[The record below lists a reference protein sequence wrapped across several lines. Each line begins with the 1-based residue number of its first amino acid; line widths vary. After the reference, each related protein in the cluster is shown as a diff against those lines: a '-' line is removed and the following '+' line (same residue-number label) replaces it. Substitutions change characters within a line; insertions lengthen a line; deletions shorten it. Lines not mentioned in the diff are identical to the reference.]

1 MKEYRG
7 KIPFLLKEI
16 GGKILYLCS
25 SNRNIEDY
33 YNVLSD
39 IYSGNILKLE
49 NTQSKDELEKDNY
62 DLLEIL
68 KSEEDFIILLSL
80 EAILREYFL
89 EGKRYEIEIGKS
101 LDIKEL
107 ENSLEESGYNK
118 EYMVEERNQYSMR
131 GDILDIFPKNSK
143 YPVRIEFSFNN
154 EVERIAYFD
163 IETQKSVE
171 KKNQVYMYINNNIEE
186 KNSFLDFLNNR
197 NDLKIFIENIDLLNY
212 KLEEAIVRE
221 RDKEQQIRELYEK
234 IERVSKKIDVIKSE
248 GDTERVKSLNKKD
261 GIKYENISQIRE
273 GDYIIHE
280 NYGVGIY
287 LGIQEIDG
295 KDYLAIRYA
304 DEDRLFVPI
313 EGLNKIERFLV
324 STGKTPELYNLGRRG
339 FKRRREKL
347 EEDMLKFAK
356 EIVEIQARRALRTGY
371 KFSPD
376 TVWQEEF
383 EEKFPYIETRDQ
395 KNAIKDVKR
404 DMESSKVMD
413 RIVCGDVGYG
423 KTEVAIRAAFK
434 CVMDG
439 KQVLIVA
446 PTTVLAQQHYDRFVE
461 RYEDYPITLELLSR
475 LSGDKEQKEII
486 KKVENGSVDIVIGT
500 HRVLSGDLKFKN
512 LGLIIVD
519 DTTVLEKVDE
529 EQKFG
534 VKDKEKLKKM
544 KNNVDMLTLTAT
556 PIPRTLNY
564 ALLGIRDISVI
575 ETAPEGRV
583 PVETSFINDN
593 KKDIRE
599 SIMKEIAREGQV
611 FYIFNR
617 VKRIEDKL
625 NDLKKILPKFVTI
638 DYIHGKMTPKN
649 IKEKLK
655 KFQDG
660 DIDILLSTTI
670 IENGIDIENANTI
683 LIEGIDK
690 LGLSQV
696 YQLRGR
702 VGRGKR
708 KGYCYLIVD
717 KEKKL
722 GKKASERKETLKDIG
737 EFGGG
742 FKLSLE
748 DMRIRGAGEIL
759 GDKQHG
765 ALETF
770 GYNLYTKLLQ
780 EEIAKVKGDY
790 KEDFETKIILKED
803 SYIPRDYIEG
813 DERLIIYRRLV
824 DTRDLEKLSEIK
836 AELIDRFG
844 ELPKEVVSLLRYL
857 EIKILAK
864 DLKIEEIVEKDE
876 EYFLKF
882 NDYVNFEKLMKL
894 IEEKKARY
902 SQKEGGL
909 YYFEDILK
917 FLYWYKGDDDL
928 NEKV

>member
-1 MKEYRG
+1 MFRKDIPKFLIENKNSVVYIGSSNKNIDIYFENLIDQKEIDLIELSNIQEEDDYYKVNYQLLESLKSNKKLIILTSLEGLLTEYSLNSDILTLTLGTGITRKSLIELLEKNGYKKNYLVEKRMEFSVRG
-7 KIPFLLKEI
+7 DIVDIFPLNGENPIRIEYFGDEIDRITYFSIFDQKSFEKISRVNMYINKNNLLKIDFIKLLE
-16 GGKILYLCS
+16 KLKE
-25 SNRNIEDY
+25 NR
-33 YNVLSD
+33 VCD
-39 IYSGNILKLE
+39 IY
-49 NTQSKDELEKDNY
+49 
-62 DLLEIL
+62 
-68 KSEEDFIILLSL
+68 
-80 EAILREYFL
+80 
-89 EGKRYEIEIGKS
+89 
-101 LDIKEL
+101 L
-107 ENSLEESGYNK
+107 ENSE
-118 EYMVEERNQYSMR
+118 
-131 GDILDIFPKNSK
+131 ILS
-143 YPVRIEFSFNN
+143 
-154 EVERIAYFD
+154 
-163 IETQKSVE
+163 
-171 KKNQVYMYINNNIEE
+171 
-186 KNSFLDFLNNR
+186 
-197 NDLKIFIENIDLLNY
+197 Y

-248 GDTERVKSLNKKD
+248 GDTERVKSLNTKD

-512 LGLIIVD
+512 LGLII
-519 DTTVLEKVDE
+519 VDE

-882 NDYVNFEKLMKL
+882 NNDYVNFEKLMKL

>member
-1 MKEYRG
+1 MFRKD
-7 KIPFLLKEI
+7 IPKFLMENRNSVVYI
-16 GGKILYLCS
+16 GS
-25 SNRNIEDY
+25 SNKNIDIYFDNINEEKNINLIELSNIQEEDDY
-33 YNVLSD
+33 YKVNYQLLESLKSNKKLVILTSLEGLLTKYSLNSD
-39 IYSGNILKLE
+39 ILTIELGMGVTRKNLIE
-49 NTQSKDELEKDNY
+49 ILEKNGYKKNY
-62 DLLEIL
+62 LVEKRMEFSVRGDIIDIFPLNGENPIRVEYFGDEIDRITYFSLLDQKSLEKLSKVNMYINKNNSVRIDFLSLLE
-68 KSEEDFIILLSL
+68 K
-80 EAILREYFL
+80 
-89 EGKRYEIEIGKS
+89 
-101 LDIKEL
+101 IKENRQCDIYL
-107 ENSLEESGYNK
+107 ENSEIIS
-118 EYMVEERNQYSMR
+118 
-131 GDILDIFPKNSK
+131 
-143 YPVRIEFSFNN
+143 
-154 EVERIAYFD
+154 
-163 IETQKSVE
+163 
-171 KKNQVYMYINNNIEE
+171 
-186 KNSFLDFLNNR
+186 
-197 NDLKIFIENIDLLNY
+197 Y
-212 KLEEAIVRE
+212 KLEEAIVRD
-221 RDKEQQIRELYEK
+221 RDKEIEIRDLYEK
-234 IERVSKKIDVIKSE
+234 IENMSKKIEVIKSE
-248 GDTERVKSLNKKD
+248 GDTERVKSLSQKD
-261 GIKYENISQIRE
+261 GVKYENISQIRE

-280 NYGVGIY
+280 NYGVGVY

-295 KDYLAIRYA
+295 KDYLAIKYA

-324 STGKTPELYNLGRRG
+324 SSGKTPELYNLGRRG

-356 EIVEIQARRALRTGY
+356 EIVEIQAKRALHTGY

-446 PTTVLAQQHYDRFVE
+446 PTTVLAQQHYDRFIE
-461 RYEDYPITLELLSR
+461 RYKDYPITLELLSR

-486 KKVENGSVDIVIGT
+486 KKVESGSVDIVIGT
-500 HRVLSGDLKFKN
+500 HRVLSGDLKFKS
-512 LGLIIVD
+512 LGLIII
-519 DTTVLEKVDE
+519 DE

-544 KNNVDMLTLTAT
+544 KNNVDILTLTAT

-583 PVETSFINDN
+583 PVETAFINDD
-593 KKDIRE
+593 KKEIRE
-599 SIMKEIAREGQV
+599 AIMKEVAREGQV

-625 NDLKKILPKFVTI
+625 NELKKILPKFVTI
-638 DYIHGKMTPKN
+638 DYIHGKMTPKS
-649 IKEKLK
+649 IKDKLK
-655 KFQDG
+655 MFQEG

-717 KEKKL
+717 KDKKL
-722 GKKASERKETLKDIG
+722 GKKASERKETLKEIG
-737 EFGGG
+737 DLGGG

-790 KEDFETKIILKED
+790 KEDFEVKIILNDD
-803 SYIPRDYIEG
+803 SYIPKDYIEG

-824 DTRDLEKLSEIK
+824 DTRDLEKLYEIK
-836 AELIDRFG
+836 EELIDRFG
-844 ELPKEVVSLLRYL
+844 ELPKEVINLLRYL

-864 DLKIEEIVEKDE
+864 ELRIEEIVQKEN

-882 NDYVNFEKLMKL
+882 NNEHINFEKIMEL
-894 IEEKKARY
+894 IGEKKARY
-902 SQKEGGL
+902 SQKEEGL

-917 FLYWYKGDDDL
+917 FLYWYKGDDGL

>member
-1 MKEYRG
+1 MFRKDIPQFLIDKKNSVVYIGSSNKNIDIYYENMKEQD
-7 KIPFLLKEI
+7 INVIEL
-16 GGKILYLCS
+16 
-25 SNRNIEDY
+25 SNIQEEDDY
-33 YNVLSD
+33 YRVNYQLSEELKTNKKL
-39 IYSGNILKLE
+39 IILISLEGLLVKYSLNSDVIKL
-49 NTQSKDELEKDNY
+49 NLGQGVKRKDLIEILEKNGYKKNY
-62 DLLEIL
+62 LVE
-68 KSEEDFIILLSL
+68 
-80 EAILREYFL
+80 
-89 EGKRYEIEIGKS
+89 KRMEFS
-101 LDIKEL
+101 
-107 ENSLEESGYNK
+107 
-118 EYMVEERNQYSMR
+118 VR
-131 GDILDIFPKNSK
+131 GDILDI
-143 YPVRIEFSFNN
+143 YPLNGENPIRIEYFGDEIDRITYFS
-154 EVERIAYFD
+154 VFD
-163 IETQKSVE
+163 QKSFE
-171 KKNQVYMYINNNIEE
+171 KIESLNMYINKNKFDKIDFFQLLE
-186 KNSFLDFLNNR
+186 KIKENR
-197 NDLKIFIENIDLLNY
+197 NCDVYLENSEIVRY

-221 RDKEQQIRELYEK
+221 RDKEDEIRELYEK
-234 IERVSKKIDVIKSE
+234 IESLSKKMEVLKSE
-248 GDTERVKSLNKKD
+248 GDTERVKTLSKKD

-295 KDYLAIRYA
+295 KDYLTIKYA

-324 STGKTPELYNLGRRG
+324 SSGKTPELYNLGRRG

-356 EIVEIQARRALRTGY
+356 EIVEIQARRALHIGY

-446 PTTVLAQQHYDRFVE
+446 PTTVLAQQHYERFIE
-461 RYEDYPITLELLSR
+461 RYKDYPITLELLSR
-475 LSGDKEQKEII
+475 LSGDKEQKEIV

-512 LGLIIVD
+512 LGLII
-519 DTTVLEKVDE
+519 VDE

-583 PVETSFINDN
+583 PVETLFLSDN

-599 SIMKEIAREGQV
+599 AIMKEIAREGQV

-625 NDLKKILPKFVTI
+625 NDLKKILPKFVI
-638 DYIHGKMTPKN
+638 VDYIHGKMSPKN
-649 IKEKLK
+649 IREKLK
-655 KFQDG
+655 LFQDG

-690 LGLSQV
+690 LGLSQI

-708 KGYCYLIVD
+708 KGYCYLILD
-717 KEKKL
+717 KDKRL

-780 EEIAKVKGDY
+780 EEVAKVKGNY
-790 KEDFETKIILKED
+790 VEDFETKVVLTED
-803 SYIPRDYIEG
+803 SYIPKDYIEG

-824 DTRDLEKLSEIK
+824 DTRNLDDLNEIGNEIK
-836 AELIDRFG
+836 DRFG
-844 ELPKEVVSLLRYL
+844 ELPKEVLSLLRYL
-857 EIKILAK
+857 EVKILAK
-864 DLKIEEIVEKDE
+864 ELKIKEIVEKNN

-882 NDYVNFEKLMKL
+882 DNENVNFEKLMSL

-902 SQKEGGL
+902 SPKEDGL

-917 FLYWYKGDDDL
+917 FLYWYKGEEVLDG
-928 NEKV
+928 KI

>member
-1 MKEYRG
+1 MFRKDIPQFLIDKKNSVVYIGSSNKNIDIYYENMKEQD
-7 KIPFLLKEI
+7 INVIEL
-16 GGKILYLCS
+16 
-25 SNRNIEDY
+25 SNIQEEDDY
-33 YNVLSD
+33 YRVNYQLSEELKTNKKL
-39 IYSGNILKLE
+39 IILISLEGLLVKYSLNSDVIKL
-49 NTQSKDELEKDNY
+49 NLGQGVKRKDLIEILEKNGYKKNY
-62 DLLEIL
+62 LVE
-68 KSEEDFIILLSL
+68 
-80 EAILREYFL
+80 
-89 EGKRYEIEIGKS
+89 KRMEFS
-101 LDIKEL
+101 
-107 ENSLEESGYNK
+107 
-118 EYMVEERNQYSMR
+118 VR
-131 GDILDIFPKNSK
+131 GDILDIYPLNGEN
-143 YPVRIEFSFNN
+143 PVRIEYFGDEIDRITYFS
-154 EVERIAYFD
+154 VFD
-163 IETQKSVE
+163 QKSFE
-171 KKNQVYMYINNNIEE
+171 KIESLNMYINKNKFDKIDFFQLLE
-186 KNSFLDFLNNR
+186 KIKENR
-197 NDLKIFIENIDLLNY
+197 NCDVYLENSEIVRY

-221 RDKEQQIRELYEK
+221 RDKEDEIRELYEK
-234 IERVSKKIDVIKSE
+234 IESLSKKMEVLKSE
-248 GDTERVKSLNKKD
+248 GDTERVKTLSKKD

-295 KDYLAIRYA
+295 KDYLTIKYA

-324 STGKTPELYNLGRRG
+324 SSGKTPELYNLGRRG

-356 EIVEIQARRALRTGY
+356 EIVEIQARRALHIGY

-446 PTTVLAQQHYDRFVE
+446 PTTVLAQQHYERFIE
-461 RYEDYPITLELLSR
+461 RYKDYPITLELLSR
-475 LSGDKEQKEII
+475 LSGDKEQKEIV

-512 LGLIIVD
+512 LGLII
-519 DTTVLEKVDE
+519 VDE

-583 PVETSFINDN
+583 PVETLFLSDN

-599 SIMKEIAREGQV
+599 AIMKEIAREGQV

-625 NDLKKILPKFVTI
+625 NDLKKILPKFVI
-638 DYIHGKMTPKN
+638 VDYIHGKMSPKN
-649 IKEKLK
+649 IREKLK
-655 KFQDG
+655 LFQDG

-690 LGLSQV
+690 LGLSQI

-717 KEKKL
+717 KDKRL

-780 EEIAKVKGDY
+780 EEVAKVKGNY
-790 KEDFETKIILKED
+790 VEDFETKVVLTED
-803 SYIPRDYIEG
+803 SYIPKDYIEG

-824 DTRDLEKLSEIK
+824 DTRNLDDLNEIGNEIK
-836 AELIDRFG
+836 DRFG
-844 ELPKEVVSLLRYL
+844 ELPKEVLSLLRYL
-857 EIKILAK
+857 EVKILAK
-864 DLKIEEIVEKDE
+864 ELKIKEIVEKNN

-882 NDYVNFEKLMKL
+882 DNENVNFEKLMSL

-902 SQKEGGL
+902 SPKEDGL

-917 FLYWYKGDDDL
+917 FLYWYKGEEVLDG
-928 NEKV
+928 KI

>member
-1 MKEYRG
+1 MFRKDIPKFLIENKNSVVYIGSSNKNIDIYFENLIDQKEIDLIELSNIQEEDDYYKVNYQLLESLKSNKKLIILTSLEGLLTEYSLNSDVLTLTLGTGITRKSLIELLEKNGYKKNYLVEKRMEFSVRG
-7 KIPFLLKEI
+7 DIVDIFPLNGENPIRIEYFGDEIDRITYFSIFDQKSFEKISRVNMYINKNNLLKIDFIKLLE
-16 GGKILYLCS
+16 KLKE
-25 SNRNIEDY
+25 NR
-33 YNVLSD
+33 VCD
-39 IYSGNILKLE
+39 IY
-49 NTQSKDELEKDNY
+49 
-62 DLLEIL
+62 
-68 KSEEDFIILLSL
+68 
-80 EAILREYFL
+80 
-89 EGKRYEIEIGKS
+89 
-101 LDIKEL
+101 L
-107 ENSLEESGYNK
+107 ENSE
-118 EYMVEERNQYSMR
+118 
-131 GDILDIFPKNSK
+131 ILS
-143 YPVRIEFSFNN
+143 
-154 EVERIAYFD
+154 
-163 IETQKSVE
+163 
-171 KKNQVYMYINNNIEE
+171 
-186 KNSFLDFLNNR
+186 
-197 NDLKIFIENIDLLNY
+197 Y

-248 GDTERVKSLNKKD
+248 GDTERVKSLNTKD

-304 DEDRLFVPI
+304 DEDKLFVPI

-519 DTTVLEKVDE
+519 E

-625 NDLKKILPKFVTI
+625 NDLKKILPKFVTV
-638 DYIHGKMTPKN
+638 DYIHGKMSPKN

-683 LIEGIDK
+683 LIEG
-690 LGLSQV
+690 
-696 YQLRGR
+696 
-702 VGRGKR
+702 
-708 KGYCYLIVD
+708 
-717 KEKKL
+717 
-722 GKKASERKETLKDIG
+722 
-737 EFGGG
+737 
-742 FKLSLE
+742 
-748 DMRIRGAGEIL
+748 
-759 GDKQHG
+759 
-765 ALETF
+765 
-770 GYNLYTKLLQ
+770 
-780 EEIAKVKGDY
+780 
-790 KEDFETKIILKED
+790 
-803 SYIPRDYIEG
+803 
-813 DERLIIYRRLV
+813 
-824 DTRDLEKLSEIK
+824 
-836 AELIDRFG
+836 
-844 ELPKEVVSLLRYL
+844 
-857 EIKILAK
+857 
-864 DLKIEEIVEKDE
+864 
-876 EYFLKF
+876 
-882 NDYVNFEKLMKL
+882 
-894 IEEKKARY
+894 
-902 SQKEGGL
+902 
-909 YYFEDILK
+909 
-917 FLYWYKGDDDL
+917 
-928 NEKV
+928 

>member
-1 MKEYRG
+1 MFRKD
-7 KIPFLLKEI
+7 IPKFLIENKNSVVYI
-16 GGKILYLCS
+16 GS
-25 SNRNIEDY
+25 SNKNIDIYFENISEEKNIDLIELSNIQEEDDY
-33 YNVLSD
+33 YKINYQLLESLKNDKKLVILTSLEGLLTKYSLNSDVLT
-39 IYSGNILKLE
+39 IELGVGIKRKNLIE
-49 NTQSKDELEKDNY
+49 VLEKNGYKKNY
-62 DLLEIL
+62 LVEKRMEFSIRGDIVDIFPLNGENPIRIEYFGDEIDRITYFSLIDQKSLEKISRVNMYINKNNSIKIDFLELLE
-68 KSEEDFIILLSL
+68 K
-80 EAILREYFL
+80 
-89 EGKRYEIEIGKS
+89 
-101 LDIKEL
+101 IKKNRKCDVYL
-107 ENSLEESGYNK
+107 ENSEIVS
-118 EYMVEERNQYSMR
+118 
-131 GDILDIFPKNSK
+131 
-143 YPVRIEFSFNN
+143 
-154 EVERIAYFD
+154 
-163 IETQKSVE
+163 
-171 KKNQVYMYINNNIEE
+171 
-186 KNSFLDFLNNR
+186 
-197 NDLKIFIENIDLLNY
+197 Y
-212 KLEEAIVRE
+212 KLEEYIVRD
-221 RDKEQQIRELYEK
+221 RDQEHEIRELYEK
-234 IERVSKKIDVIKSE
+234 VESVSKKIDVIKSE
-248 GDTERVKSLNKKD
+248 GDTEKVKTLNQKD

-295 KDYLAIRYA
+295 KDYLTIKYA

-356 EIVEIQARRALRTGY
+356 EIVEIQARRALHTGY

-446 PTTVLAQQHYDRFVE
+446 PTTVLAQQHYDRFIE
-461 RYEDYPITLELLSR
+461 RCKDYPITLELLSR

-512 LGLIIVD
+512 LGLII
-519 DTTVLEKVDE
+519 VDE

-583 PVETSFINDN
+583 PVETSFIENE
-593 KKDIRE
+593 KKEIRE
-599 SIMKEIAREGQV
+599 VIMKEIAREGQV

-625 NDLKKILPKFVTI
+625 NELKKILPKFVVI
-638 DYIHGKMTPKN
+638 DYIHGKMTPKS
-649 IKEKLK
+649 IKDKLK
-655 KFQDG
+655 MFQDG

-717 KEKKL
+717 KDKKL
-722 GKKASERKETLKDIG
+722 GKKASERKETLKEIG

-780 EEIAKVKGDY
+780 EEISKVKGDY
-790 KEDFETKIILKED
+790 KEDFETKIILQED
-803 SYIPRDYIEG
+803 SYIPKDYIEG

-824 DTRDLEKLSEIK
+824 DTRDLEKIYEIK
-836 AELIDRFG
+836 EELIDRFG
-844 ELPKEVVSLLRYL
+844 ELPREVINLLRYL

-864 DLKIEEIVEKDE
+864 ELKIQEIVQKDS

-882 NDYVNFEKLMKL
+882 DNDYINFEKIMNL
-894 IEEKKARY
+894 IEKKKARY
-902 SQKEGGL
+902 SQKDSGL

>member
-1 MKEYRG
+1 MFRKDIPQFLIDKKNSVIYIGSSNKNIDIYYENMKEQD
-7 KIPFLLKEI
+7 INVIEL
-16 GGKILYLCS
+16 
-25 SNRNIEDY
+25 SNIQEEDDY
-33 YNVLSD
+33 YRVNYQLSEELKTNKKL
-39 IYSGNILKLE
+39 IILISLEGLLAKYSLNSDVIKL
-49 NTQSKDELEKDNY
+49 NLGQGVKRKDLIEILEKNDYKKNY
-62 DLLEIL
+62 LVE
-68 KSEEDFIILLSL
+68 
-80 EAILREYFL
+80 
-89 EGKRYEIEIGKS
+89 KRMEFS
-101 LDIKEL
+101 
-107 ENSLEESGYNK
+107 
-118 EYMVEERNQYSMR
+118 VR
-131 GDILDIFPKNSK
+131 GDILDIYPLNGEN
-143 YPVRIEFSFNN
+143 PVRIEYFGDEIDRITYFS
-154 EVERIAYFD
+154 VFD
-163 IETQKSVE
+163 QKSFE
-171 KKNQVYMYINNNIEE
+171 KIESLNMYINKNKFYRIDFFQLLE
-186 KNSFLDFLNNR
+186 KIKDNR
-197 NDLKIFIENIDLLNY
+197 NCDVYLENSEIVRY

-221 RDKEQQIRELYEK
+221 RDKEDEIRELYEK
-234 IERVSKKIDVIKSE
+234 IESLSKKMEVLKSE
-248 GDTERVKSLNKKD
+248 GDTERVKTLSKKD

-295 KDYLAIRYA
+295 KDYLTIKYA

-324 STGKTPELYNLGRRG
+324 SSGKTPELYNLGRRG

-356 EIVEIQARRALRTGY
+356 EIVEIQARRALHIGY

-446 PTTVLAQQHYDRFVE
+446 PTTVLAQQHYERFIE
-461 RYEDYPITLELLSR
+461 RYKDYPITLELLSR
-475 LSGDKEQKEII
+475 LSGDKEQKEIV

-512 LGLIIVD
+512 LGLII
-519 DTTVLEKVDE
+519 VDE

-583 PVETSFINDN
+583 PVETLFLNDN

-599 SIMKEIAREGQV
+599 AIMKEIAREGQV

-625 NDLKKILPKFVTI
+625 NDLKKILPKFVI
-638 DYIHGKMTPKN
+638 VDYIHGKMSPKN
-649 IKEKLK
+649 IREKLK
-655 KFQDG
+655 LFQDG

-690 LGLSQV
+690 LGLSQI

-717 KEKKL
+717 KDKRL

-780 EEIAKVKGDY
+780 EEVAKVKGNY
-790 KEDFETKIILKED
+790 VEDFETKVVLTED
-803 SYIPRDYIEG
+803 SYIPKDYIEG

-824 DTRDLEKLSEIK
+824 DTRNLDDLNEIGNEIK
-836 AELIDRFG
+836 DRFG
-844 ELPKEVVSLLRYL
+844 ELPKEVLSLLRYL
-857 EIKILAK
+857 EVKILAK
-864 DLKIEEIVEKDE
+864 ELKIKEIVEKNN

-882 NDYVNFEKLMKL
+882 DNENVNFEKLMSL

-902 SQKEGGL
+902 SPKEDGL

-917 FLYWYKGDDDL
+917 FLYWYKGEEVLDG
-928 NEKV
+928 KI

>member
-1 MKEYRG
+1 MFRKD
-7 KIPFLLKEI
+7 IPKFLIENKNSVVYI
-16 GGKILYLCS
+16 GS
-25 SNRNIEDY
+25 SNKNIDIYFENISEEKNIDLIELSNIQEEDDY
-33 YNVLSD
+33 YKINYQLLESLKNDKKLVILTSLEGLLTKYSLNSDVLT
-39 IYSGNILKLE
+39 IELGVGIKRKNLIE
-49 NTQSKDELEKDNY
+49 VLEKNGYKKNY
-62 DLLEIL
+62 LVEKRMEFSIRGDIVDIFPLNGENPIRIEYFGDEIDRITYFSLIDQKSLEKISRVNMYINKNNSIKIDFLELLE
-68 KSEEDFIILLSL
+68 K
-80 EAILREYFL
+80 
-89 EGKRYEIEIGKS
+89 
-101 LDIKEL
+101 IKKNRKCDVYL
-107 ENSLEESGYNK
+107 ENSEIVS
-118 EYMVEERNQYSMR
+118 
-131 GDILDIFPKNSK
+131 
-143 YPVRIEFSFNN
+143 
-154 EVERIAYFD
+154 
-163 IETQKSVE
+163 
-171 KKNQVYMYINNNIEE
+171 
-186 KNSFLDFLNNR
+186 
-197 NDLKIFIENIDLLNY
+197 Y
-212 KLEEAIVRE
+212 KLEEYIVRD
-221 RDKEQQIRELYEK
+221 RDQEHEIRELYEK
-234 IERVSKKIDVIKSE
+234 VESVSKKIDVIKSE
-248 GDTERVKSLNKKD
+248 GDTEKVKTLNQKD

-295 KDYLAIRYA
+295 KDYLTIKYA

-356 EIVEIQARRALRTGY
+356 EIVEIQARRALHTGY

-446 PTTVLAQQHYDRFVE
+446 PTTVLAQQHYDRFIE
-461 RYEDYPITLELLSR
+461 RYKDYPITLELLSR

-512 LGLIIVD
+512 LGLII
-519 DTTVLEKVDE
+519 VDE

-583 PVETSFINDN
+583 PVETSFIENE
-593 KKDIRE
+593 KKEIRE
-599 SIMKEIAREGQV
+599 VIMKEIAREGQV

-625 NDLKKILPKFVTI
+625 NELKKILPKFVVI
-638 DYIHGKMTPKN
+638 DYIHGKMTPKS
-649 IKEKLK
+649 IKDKLK
-655 KFQDG
+655 MFQDG

-717 KEKKL
+717 KDKKL
-722 GKKASERKETLKDIG
+722 GKKASERKETLKEIG

-780 EEIAKVKGDY
+780 EEISKVKGDY
-790 KEDFETKIILKED
+790 KEDFETKIILQED
-803 SYIPRDYIEG
+803 SYIPKDYIEG

-824 DTRDLEKLSEIK
+824 DTRDLEKIYEIK
-836 AELIDRFG
+836 EELIDRFG
-844 ELPKEVVSLLRYL
+844 ELPREVINLLRYL

-864 DLKIEEIVEKDE
+864 ELKIQEIVQKDS

-882 NDYVNFEKLMKL
+882 DNDYINFEKIMNL
-894 IEEKKARY
+894 IEKKKARY
-902 SQKEGGL
+902 SQKDSGL

>member
-1 MKEYRG
+1 MFRKD
-7 KIPFLLKEI
+7 ISQFLIDKKNSVVYI
-16 GGKILYLCS
+16 GS
-25 SNRNIEDY
+25 SNKNIDIYFDNIKDHEKNIVKLSDLQDENEY
-33 YNVLSD
+33 YRVNYELLEKMAKKEKIIILMSLEGLIKKYSLNTNVL
-39 IYSGNILKLE
+39 NLKLGVGL
-49 NTQSKDELEKDNY
+49 SRKDLIDTLEKNGYQKNY
-62 DLLEIL
+62 LVQKRLEFSVRGDIIDIFPLNGENPVRLEFFGDEIDRITHFSILDQKSFEKISNINMYINKNNFEKLNFLEIL
-68 KSEEDFIILLSL
+68 NNFKKD
-80 EAILREYFL
+80 
-89 EGKRYEIEIGKS
+89 
-101 LDIKEL
+101 
-107 ENSLEESGYNK
+107 
-118 EYMVEERNQYSMR
+118 
-131 GDILDIFPKNSK
+131 
-143 YPVRIEFSFNN
+143 N
-154 EVERIAYFD
+154 EVEMFL
-163 IETQKSVE
+163 E
-171 KKNQVYMYINNNIEE
+171 NNEII
-186 KNSFLDFLNNR
+186 K
-197 NDLKIFIENIDLLNY
+197 Y
-212 KLEEAIVRE
+212 KLEELIIRE
-221 RDKEQQIRELYEK
+221 RDNEDELRSLYEK
-234 IERVSKKIDVIKSE
+234 IQNRCIKIDVLKSE
-248 GDTERVKSLNKKD
+248 GDTERVKVQNKKD

-280 NYGVGIY
+280 NYGVGLY
-287 LGIQEIDG
+287 LGIQEING
-295 KDYLAIRYA
+295 KDHLAIRYA
-304 DEDRLFVPI
+304 DEDKLFVPI

-324 STGKTPELYNLGRRG
+324 NPGKTPELYNLGRRG

-356 EIVEIQARRALRTGY
+356 EIVEIQARRALNTGY
-371 KFSPD
+371 KFSAD

-383 EEKFPYIETRDQ
+383 EEKFPYIETKDQ
-395 KNAIKDVKR
+395 KNAIEDVKR
-404 DMESSKVMD
+404 DMESSRVMD

-446 PTTVLAQQHYDRFVE
+446 PTTVLAQQHYERFVE
-461 RYEDYPITLELLSR
+461 RYKDYPITLELLSR
-475 LSGDKEQKEII
+475 LSGDKEQKEIL
-486 KKVENGSVDIVIGT
+486 KRLESGSIDIVIGT

-512 LGLIIVD
+512 LGLVI
-519 DTTVLEKVDE
+519 VDE

-534 VKDKEKLKKM
+534 VKDKERLKKM
-544 KNNVDMLTLTAT
+544 KTNVDMLTLTAT

-583 PVETSFINDN
+583 PVETTFINDN

-638 DYIHGKMTPKN
+638 DYIHGKMSPKN
-649 IKEKLK
+649 IKERLR

-708 KGYCYLIVD
+708 KGYCYLIID
-717 KEKKL
+717 KDKKM
-722 GKKASERKETLKDIG
+722 GKKASERKESLKEIG

-780 EEIAKVKGDY
+780 EEISRVKGDY
-790 KEDFETKIILKED
+790 QEEFETKINLNEE
-803 SYIPRDYIEG
+803 SYLPKDYIEG
-813 DERLIIYRRLV
+813 DERLVIYRRLV
-824 DTRDLEKLSEIK
+824 DIRNLDDLKEIK
-836 AELIDRFG
+836 LELKDRFG
-844 ELPKEVVSLLRYL
+844 DEPEEVLNLLKYL
-857 EIKILAK
+857 EIKLLAK
-864 DLKIEEIVEKDE
+864 ELKIKEIQKNDNEVF
-876 EYFLKF
+876 YKF
-882 NDYVNFEKLMKL
+882 DNNFVNFEKLMKL
-894 IEEKKARY
+894 IEEKEARY
-902 SQKEGGL
+902 SQKDGGL
-909 YYFEDILK
+909 YSNKDILE
-917 FLYWYKGDDDL
+917 FLYWYRGA
-928 NEKV
+928 EE

>member
-1 MKEYRG
+1 MFRKD
-7 KIPFLLKEI
+7 IPKFLIENKNSVVYI
-16 GGKILYLCS
+16 GS
-25 SNRNIEDY
+25 SNKNIDIYFENINGQTDIDLIELSNIQEDDDY
-33 YNVLSD
+33 YRINYQLLESLKSDKKLIILTSLEGILAEYSLNSDVLTLRLG
-39 IYSGNILKLE
+39 IGITRKKLIE
-49 NTQSKDELEKDNY
+49 LLEKNGYKKNY
-62 DLLEIL
+62 LVE
-68 KSEEDFIILLSL
+68 
-80 EAILREYFL
+80 
-89 EGKRYEIEIGKS
+89 KRMEFS
-101 LDIKEL
+101 
-107 ENSLEESGYNK
+107 
-118 EYMVEERNQYSMR
+118 VR
-131 GDILDIFPKNSK
+131 GDILDIFPLNGEN
-143 YPVRIEFSFNN
+143 PVRIEYFGDEIDRITYFS
-154 EVERIAYFD
+154 VFD
-163 IETQKSVE
+163 QKSFE
-171 KKNQVYMYINNNIEE
+171 KIDTVNMYINKNNLVKI
-186 KNSFLDFLNNR
+186 DFLELLEGLKKNR
-197 NDLKIFIENIDLLNY
+197 DCDIFLENSEIVSY
-212 KLEEAIVRE
+212 KLEEAIVRD
-221 RDKEQQIRELYEK
+221 RDKEDKIRELYEK
-234 IERVSKKIDVIKSE
+234 IENLSKKIDVIKSE
-248 GDTERVKSLNKKD
+248 GDTERVKVLEKKD

-295 KDYLAIRYA
+295 KDYLAIKYA

-356 EIVEIQARRALRTGY
+356 EIVEIQARRALHTGY

-446 PTTVLAQQHYDRFVE
+446 PTTVLAQQHYDRFIE
-461 RYEDYPITLELLSR
+461 RYKDYPITLELLSR
-475 LSGDKEQKEII
+475 LSGDKEQKEIV

-512 LGLIIVD
+512 LGLII
-519 DTTVLEKVDE
+519 VDE

-583 PVETSFINDN
+583 PVETSFISDN
-593 KKDIRE
+593 KKEIRE

-617 VKRIEDKL
+617 VKRIESKL
-625 NDLKKILPKFVTI
+625 EELKKILPKFVTI
-638 DYIHGKMTPKN
+638 DYIHGKMSPKN

-655 KFQDG
+655 KFQEG

-670 IENGIDIENANTI
+670 IENGIDIENTNTI
-683 LIEGIDK
+683 LIEGVDK

-717 KEKKL
+717 KDKKL
-722 GKKASERKETLKDIG
+722 GKKASERNETLKDIG

-780 EEIAKVKGDY
+780 EEIAKVKGNY
-790 KEDFETKIILKED
+790 REDFETNIVLKED
-803 SYIPRDYIEG
+803 SYIPKDYIEG

-824 DTRDLEKLSEIK
+824 DTRELDRLYEIK
-836 AELIDRFG
+836 EELVDRFG
-844 ELPKEVVSLLRYL
+844 ELPKEVISLLRYL

-864 DLKIEEIVEKDE
+864 ELKIEEIVEKE
-876 EYFLKF
+876 GEYFLKF
-882 NDYVNFEKLMKL
+882 NNEHVNFDKLMKL
-894 IEEKKARY
+894 IGDKKARY

-909 YYFEDILK
+909 YYFEDILN
-917 FLYWYKGDDDL
+917 FLYWYKGDGEL

>member
-1 MKEYRG
+1 MFRKDIPKFLIENKNSVVYIGSSNKNIDIYFENLIDQKEIDLIELSNIQEEDDYYKVNYQLLESLKSNKKLIILTSLEGLLTEYSLNSDVLTLTLGTGITRKSLIELLEKNGYKKNYLVEKRMEFSVRG
-7 KIPFLLKEI
+7 DIVDIFPLNGENPIRIEYFGDEIDRITYFSIFDQKSFEKISRVNMYINKNNLLKIDFIKLLE
-16 GGKILYLCS
+16 KLKE
-25 SNRNIEDY
+25 NR
-33 YNVLSD
+33 VCD
-39 IYSGNILKLE
+39 IY
-49 NTQSKDELEKDNY
+49 
-62 DLLEIL
+62 
-68 KSEEDFIILLSL
+68 
-80 EAILREYFL
+80 
-89 EGKRYEIEIGKS
+89 
-101 LDIKEL
+101 L
-107 ENSLEESGYNK
+107 ENSE
-118 EYMVEERNQYSMR
+118 
-131 GDILDIFPKNSK
+131 I
-143 YPVRIEFSFNN
+143 
-154 EVERIAYFD
+154 
-163 IETQKSVE
+163 
-171 KKNQVYMYINNNIEE
+171 
-186 KNSFLDFLNNR
+186 
-197 NDLKIFIENIDLLNY
+197 LNY

-519 DTTVLEKVDE
+519 E

-583 PVETSFINDN
+583 PVETSFISDN

-790 KEDFETKIILKED
+790 KENFETKIILKED

-882 NDYVNFEKLMKL
+882 NNDYVNFEKLMKL

>member
-1 MKEYRG
+1 MFRKD
-7 KIPFLLKEI
+7 IPKFLIENKNSVVYI
-16 GGKILYLCS
+16 GS
-25 SNRNIEDY
+25 SNKNIDIYFENISEEKNIDLIELSNIQEEDDY
-33 YNVLSD
+33 YKVNYKLLESLKNDKKLVILTSLEGLLTEYSLNSDVLT
-39 IYSGNILKLE
+39 IELGVGVKRKELIE
-49 NTQSKDELEKDNY
+49 ILEKNGYKKNY
-62 DLLEIL
+62 LVEKRMEFSIRGDIVDIFPLNGENPIRIEYFGDEIDRITYFSLIDQKSLEKICKVNMYINKNNSIKIDFLELLE
-68 KSEEDFIILLSL
+68 K
-80 EAILREYFL
+80 
-89 EGKRYEIEIGKS
+89 
-101 LDIKEL
+101 IKKNRKCDVYL
-107 ENSLEESGYNK
+107 ENSE
-118 EYMVEERNQYSMR
+118 
-131 GDILDIFPKNSK
+131 ILS
-143 YPVRIEFSFNN
+143 
-154 EVERIAYFD
+154 
-163 IETQKSVE
+163 
-171 KKNQVYMYINNNIEE
+171 
-186 KNSFLDFLNNR
+186 
-197 NDLKIFIENIDLLNY
+197 Y

-221 RDKEQQIRELYEK
+221 RDKEEQIRELYEK
-234 IERVSKKIDVIKSE
+234 IEKASKKIDVIKSE
-248 GDTERVKSLNKKD
+248 GDSERVKSLSGKD

-304 DEDRLFVPI
+304 DEDKLFVPV

-356 EIVEIQARRALRTGY
+356 EIVEIQARRALHTGY

-446 PTTVLAQQHYDRFVE
+446 PTTVLAQQHYDRFIE
-461 RYEDYPITLELLSR
+461 RYKDYPITLELLSR

-512 LGLIIVD
+512 LGLII
-519 DTTVLEKVDE
+519 VDE

-583 PVETSFINDN
+583 PVETSFIENE
-593 KKDIRE
+593 KKEIRE
-599 SIMKEIAREGQV
+599 VIMKEIAREGQV

-625 NDLKKILPKFVTI
+625 NELKKILPKFVVI
-638 DYIHGKMTPKN
+638 DYIHGKMTPKS
-649 IKEKLK
+649 IKDKLK
-655 KFQDG
+655 MFQDG

-717 KEKKL
+717 KDKKL
-722 GKKASERKETLKDIG
+722 GKKASERKEILKEIG

-780 EEIAKVKGDY
+780 EEISKVKGDY
-790 KEDFETKIILKED
+790 KEDFETKIILQED
-803 SYIPRDYIEG
+803 SYIPKDYIEG

-824 DTRDLEKLSEIK
+824 DTRDLEKLYEIK
-836 AELIDRFG
+836 DELIDRFG
-844 ELPKEVVSLLRYL
+844 ELPEEVINLLRYL

-864 DLKIEEIVEKDE
+864 ELKIQEIVQKDS

-882 NDYVNFEKLMKL
+882 DNDYINFEKIMNL

-902 SQKEGGL
+902 SQKDGGL